1 MFTKV
6 VAVLLF
12 VAVLSQ
18 EAEEEPFKLPS
29 LKGNAFFA
37 DPFANFEGIGSI
49 WGLSS
54 SSKGDGSKFDGRW
67 AIEGNSANPKD
78 LGLVAKDKAKHH
90 AISAKMNKK
99 VDFTELH
106 DSQKQFV
113 VQYEVKYQDTMECGG
128 SYLKLAAEVDEEF
141 SSDTFNDKTLYS
153 IMFGPDKC
161 GLESRI
167 HFIVNYKN
175 PVTGAVEEKHA
186 KASSDFKEIFG
197 DNKSHLLTLVVDF
210 DGSFEIF
217 VDQNSVNKGSML
229 TDMTPAI
236 NPPSEIDDPSD
247 SKPSDWDD
255 KEKIPDPMATKPEDW
270 DEDAPKFIEDEEAT
284 MPDNWLEDEVE
295 QVPDPDAVKP
305 EDWDD
310 EEDGE
315 WEAPIVE
322 NPKCEAGNCGPWTRP
337 QKPNP
342 EYKGSWAPPLID
354 NPNYS
359 GVWSPKKIANPDYYE
374 DKTPF
379 ASLMP
384 ITAVGIEM
392 WTMTKDIMFDNIILT
407 DSKSVAD
414 EWAGES
420 WNKKALIE
428 KLAAPGDSPMD
439 QFLVFAG
446 ENPWIWILLAA
457 AVILPVVL
465 YFYCSGGSPAPA
477 DDGAE
482 AKKTDKVTPDDEEK
496 EDEGE
501 EEEKE
506 ASGEQKEEEE
516 DMPELEE
523 TEKEAE
529 EEAAEEEEAEEEEAA
544 EEEAAEEKEEAPV
557 KRRTRKAD

>member
-1 MFTKV
+1 MLKKV
-6 VAVLLF
+6 ISALLII
-12 VAVLSQ
+12 VVISQ
-18 EAEEEPFKLPS
+18 EEEPFKLPS
-29 LKGNAFFA
+29 LNGNAFFA
-37 DPFANFEGIGSI
+37 DPFANHDGIGSI

-78 LGLVAKDKAKHH
+78 LGLVAKDKARHH
-90 AISAKMNKK
+90 AISAKLNKK
-99 VDFTELH
+99 VEFTDLN
-106 DSQKQFV
+106 DAQKQFV

-128 SYLKLAAEVDEEF
+128 SYLKLVAEADEEF

-175 PVTGAVEEKHA
+175 PITGSVEEKHA
-186 KASSDFKEIFG
+186 KASSDFKEIFS
-197 DNKSHLLTLVVDF
+197 DQKSHLITLVVDS
-210 DGSFEIF
+210 DSSFEIF
-217 VDQNSVNKGSML
+217 VDQKSVNKGSLL
-229 TDMTPAI
+229 TDMSPAI
-236 NPPSEIDDPSD
+236 NPPSEIDDPTD
-247 SKPSDWDD
+247 SKPADWDD

-270 DEDAPKFIEDEEAT
+270 DEDAPKFIDDEDAVKPE
-284 MPDNWLEDEVE
+284 DWLDDEPEHVA
-295 QVPDPDAVKP
+295 DPEAVKP

-322 NPKCEAGNCGPWTRP
+322 NPKCEAGNCGTWVRP

-342 EYKGSWAPPLID
+342 DYKGKWAPPLID

-359 GVWSPKKIANPDYYE
+359 GVWSPKQIPNPEFFE

-392 WTMTKDIMFDNIILT
+392 WTMTKDIMFDNVILT
-407 DSKSVAD
+407 DSKAVAD
-414 EWAGES
+414 DWAGES
-420 WNKKALIE
+420 WNKKTLIE
-428 KLAAPGDSPMD
+428 KLNSPGDSYLD
-439 QFLVFAG
+439 QFLSYAG
-446 ENPWIWILLAA
+446 ENPWIWVLLAA
-457 AVILPVVL
+457 AIILPVIL
-465 YFYCSGGSPAPA
+465 YIFCSGGSPAPA

-482 AKKTDKVTPDDEEK
+482 AKKTDKVTPDDEEDEKAEGEK
-496 EDEGE
+496 EDD
-501 EEEKE
+501 
-506 ASGEQKEEEE
+506 E

-523 TEKEAE
+523 TELEREEGEEEVE
-529 EEAAEEEEAEEEEAA
+529 EEAVEEEKE
-544 EEEAAEEKEEAPV
+544 EEKEEAPV